1 MKTSRGSGR
10 ASTRGPR
17 GTAGRKTNKSKPS
30 AADSHP
36 GQSQKSGAVARNSK
50 SQQSWKPLS
59 KSSLLALENMLG
71 LSVLSVLTLKSKEKD
86 ESQNH
91 LNRLKNQFL
100 AQCAQLSVPPK
111 KYGDIVQVS
120 YQFKAESKKSEQG
133 KKTLETLEENMRSIV
148 GTLEEMEV
156 KMDRL
161 EEKCRILRSR
171 IEEEEE
177 NGQEILQLSKQSVLN
192 LPALPPHPA
201 NELSLQEHMMKMVP
215 NPSAV
220 VKALQTD
227 PVVDD
232 VRRFLTLA
240 HKQVDA
246 AQADRDTPL
255 E

>member
-10 ASTRGPR
+10 ASTQGPR
-17 GTAGRKTNKSKPS
+17 RAAERKTNKSKPS

-36 GQSQKSGAVARNSK
+36 GQSQKNGAVARNTK
-50 SQQSWKPLS
+50 SQQSWKPLT

-71 LSVLSVLTLKSKEKD
+71 LSFLSVLTLKNKDKE
-86 ESQNH
+86 ESQKH
-91 LNRLKNQFL
+91 LNLLKNQFL
-100 AQCAQLSVPPK
+100 AQCAQLSVPPR
-111 KYGDIVQVS
+111 KYGDIINVS
-120 YQFKAESKKSEQG
+120 YQFKAESKKSEQS
-133 KKTLETLEENMRSIV
+133 KKTLEALEENTRSIV

-177 NGQEILQLSKQSVLN
+177 NAQEILQLPNQTVLR
-192 LPALPPHPA
+192 LPVLPPRPA
-201 NELSLQEHMMKMVP
+201 NEPSLQEHMMKMVA
-215 NPSAV
+215 NPSAL

-227 PVVDD
+227 LVVED
-232 VRRFLTLA
+232 VRTFLTLA

-246 AQADRDTPL
+246 VQTNRNTLLD
-255 E
+255 